1 MRPIATHVVRP
12 VVYVFV
18 CVLGTP
24 VNHAKTDETI
34 EMPLVEED
42 SYGPKEQ
49 LLHISACNANITE
62 PLNDSCTAAMRPY
75 IKSL

>member
-1 MRPIATHVVRP
+1 MRPIAAHVVRP

-24 VNHAKTDETI
+24 VNHAKTAETI
-34 EMPLVEED
+34 EMPLGGRRLVWAQ
-42 SYGPKEQ
+42 GTIIAHRRK
-49 LLHISACNANITE
+49 ANITE

-75 IKSL
+75 VKSL